1 MSPQSAPRL
10 GDARKV
16 LRQRMSGDEGMVSA
30 FLLAAMIGLFAVI
43 GLGLDPGEAY
53 AAKIKAIGQAE
64 EAARAGAQQLD
75 LTTYRA
81 TGTLQLDPTA
91 AEQAAQRF
99 LTAEGQTGTVTATTT
114 RVTVTITTDYRTQL
128 WHLAGI
134 DTITVHATGTAT
146 PQRGITQPDNP

>member
-1 MSPQSAPRL
+1 MSPKPAPRTRTE
-10 GDARKV
+10 RKV
-16 LRQRMSGDEGMVSA
+16 LRGWMSGDEGMVSA
-30 FLLAAMIGLFAVI
+30 FLLAAMIGLFTVV

-53 AAKIKAIGQAE
+53 ATKIKAIGQAE

-75 LTTYRA
+75 LTTYRN
-81 TGTLQLDPTA
+81 TGVVQLDPVA

-99 LTAEGQTGTVTATTT
+99 LTAEGQIGTATATTT
-114 RVTVTITTDYRTQL
+114 RVTVTITTGYRTQF

-146 PQRGITQPDNP
+146 PQRGITAPDNP

>member
-1 MSPQSAPRL
+1 MTTQPSPRSRTEGKL
-10 GDARKV
+10 
-16 LRQRMSGDEGMVSA
+16 LRQRVAGDEGMVSA
-30 FLLAAMIGLFAVI
+30 FLLAAMIGLFAVV

-53 AAKIKAIGQAE
+53 ATKIKAIGQAE
-64 EAARAGAQQLD
+64 EAARAGAQQID

-81 TGTLQLDPTA
+81 TGTLQLDPVA

-114 RVTVTITTDYRTQL
+114 RVTVTITTGYRTQL

-134 DTITVHATGTAT
+134 DTIAVHATGTAI
-146 PQRGITQPDNP
+146 PQRGITAPDNP

>member
-1 MSPQSAPRL
+1 M
-10 GDARKV
+10 
-16 LRQRMSGDEGMVSA
+16 LRQRVGADEGMVSA
-30 FLLAAMIGLFAVI
+30 FLLAAMIGLFAVV

-53 AAKIKAIGQAE
+53 ATKIKAIGQAE
-64 EAARAGAQQLD
+64 EAARAGAQQID

-81 TGTLQLDPTA
+81 TGTLQLDPVA

-114 RVTVTITTDYRTQL
+114 RVTVTITTGYRTQL

-134 DTITVHATGTAT
+134 DTIAVHATGTAI
-146 PQRGITQPDNP
+146 PQRGITAPDNP

>member
-1 MSPQSAPRL
+1 
-10 GDARKV
+10 
-16 LRQRMSGDEGMVSA
+16 MSGDEGMVSA
-30 FLLAAMIGLFAVI
+30 FLLAAMIGLFAVV

-75 LTTYRA
+75 LLTYRA
-81 TGTLQLDPTA
+81 TGVLQLDPVA

-99 LTAEGQTGTVTATTT
+99 LTAEGQSGTVIATTT
-114 RVTVTITTDYRTQL
+114 RVTVTITTSYRTQL

-134 DTITVHATGTAT
+134 DTIAVHATGTAI
-146 PQRGITQPDNP
+146 PQRGITGPDNP

>member
-1 MSPQSAPRL
+1 MSPTPAPRTRTERTLL
-10 GDARKV
+10 G
-16 LRQRMSGDEGMVSA
+16 QRMSGDEGMVSA
-30 FLLAAMIGLFAVI
+30 FLLAAMIGLFAVV

-53 AAKIKAIGQAE
+53 ATKIKAIGQAE

-75 LTTYRA
+75 LTTYRT
-81 TGTLQLDPTA
+81 TGVLQLDPVA

-99 LTAEGQTGTVTATTT
+99 LTAEGQTGTATATTT
-114 RVTVTITTDYRTQL
+114 RVTVTITTGYRTQL

-146 PQRGITQPDNP
+146 PQRGITRPDNP

>member
-1 MSPQSAPRL
+1 MTPQPAARL
-10 GDARKV
+10 VAAREV
-16 LRQRMSGDEGMVSA
+16 LRKRMVGDEGMVSA
-30 FLLAAMIGLFAVI
+30 FLLAAMIGLFAVV

-53 AAKIKAIGQAE
+53 ATKIKAIGQAE

-75 LTTYRA
+75 LTTYRN
-81 TGTLQLDPTA
+81 TGVLQLDPVA

-99 LTAEGQTGTVTATTT
+99 LTAEGQTGTATATAT
-114 RVTVTITTDYRTQL
+114 RITVTITTSYRTQL

>member
-1 MSPQSAPRL
+1 MIQQPAPRL
-10 GDARKV
+10 VAARKV
-16 LRQRMSGDEGMVSA
+16 SRQRMSGDEGMVSA
-30 FLLAAMIGLFAVI
+30 FLLAAMMGLFAVV

-75 LTTYRA
+75 LTAYRN
-81 TGTLQLDPTA
+81 TGVLQLDPVA

-99 LTAEGQTGTVTATTT
+99 LTAEGQTGAVTATAT
-114 RVTVTITTDYRTQL
+114 RVTVSITTGYRTQL

-134 DTITVHATGTAT
+134 DTITVHATGTAV
-146 PQRGITQPDNP
+146 PQRGITAPDNP